1 MDLSTLAAQA
11 RSAIT
16 SDDAYLTSFMTQ
28 LEKRDDDPS
37 WSIHFYDPLAD
48 SMFTYDVA
56 NGEVRGPDEV
66 LKQADFIPELDVSH
80 VTVSFKDALDA
91 AYEAALPETAF
102 VRIIVLLQ
110 VLDEL
115 ETWNV
120 TFMNERFHSL
130 NVRIDATSG
139 RVLSKEPFEL
149 FSFDAGQED

>member
-1 MDLSTLAAQA
+1 MDLSELASRA
-11 RSAIT
+11 RAAIT
-16 SDDAYLTSFMTQ
+16 SEDAYLSSFMTQ
-28 LEKRDDDPS
+28 VVSADDEPV
-37 WSIHFYDPLAD
+37 WSVHFYDPLAD
-48 SMFTYDVA
+48 AMFTFDA
-56 NGEVRGPDEV
+56 TSGEVRGPDEV

-80 VTVSFKDALDA
+80 VTVPFAEALKA
-91 AYEAALPETAF
+91 AFEAALPETAF

-139 RVLSKEPFEL
+139 RVIAKEPFEL
-149 FSFDAGQED
+149 FRFDDGK